1 MTNESKAPDGGN
13 TPQTTPESKPLLGEV
28 SFSSSQTTYKVMVES
43 NGLNMR
49 WYDTVVKNE
58 QVNYVSEIWCA
69 DNYRDEYVNL
79 KKSVKKKI
87 RKMVQDAVSSSL
99 LNSTLLEANKAIDEC
114 VMKTGLTREQVLLY
128 VSGKVDRYKLLISWC
143 NDC

>member
-1 MTNESKAPDGGN
+1 MKTEEQNLDEVEK
-13 TPQTTPESKPLLGEV
+13 PQ
-28 SFSSSQTTYKVMVES
+28 
-43 NGLNMR
+43 LN
-49 WYDTVVKNE
+49 
-58 QVNYVSEIWCA
+58 I
-69 DNYRDEYVNL
+69 
-79 KKSVKKKI
+79 
-87 RKMVQDAVSSSL
+87 SSSL